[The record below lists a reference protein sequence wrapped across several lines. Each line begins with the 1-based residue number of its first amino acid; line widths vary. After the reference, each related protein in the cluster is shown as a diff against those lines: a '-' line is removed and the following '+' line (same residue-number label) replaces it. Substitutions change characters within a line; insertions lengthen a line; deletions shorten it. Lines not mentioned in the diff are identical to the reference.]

1 MEKRTRERVSPR
13 SLSSHHRFHPPFA
26 RDSRSGGVSD
36 GEEVKKSCC
45 TKSCR
50 EGTIPEPSY
59 EPGYRVGKTG
69 KERFERVNEK
79 QNFFVHRHAIHR
91 RRFGSGGSIS
101 QTRQQLDG
109 SPEGGVV
116 VVVVIVIVVVVVVV
130 VIVAVVREFVTELW
144 IPRIFSG

>member
-1 MEKRTRERVSPR
+1 M
-13 SLSSHHRFHPPFA
+13 
-26 RDSRSGGVSD
+26 SD

-116 VVVVIVIVVVVVVV
+116 VVVVIVIVVVV
-130 VIVAVVREFVTELW
+130 REFVTELW